1 MAILIS
7 SLQMTDEFLNFG
19 EKAHERDDGTGN
31 IRLKMSAVQL
41 GNDQHDRMTAPY
53 GLSRPYGDEDPSK
66 RNLELI
72 VHDPE
77 MLNKFRELDAHIPT
91 VYEDKSRSWFKK
103 TKKLEYKPLLK
114 ETEHGTVVT
123 VKVYCPEHKNSTKI
137 KELVEDGNKAVE
149 GSIEALNPGS
159 ECLVL
164 IKPDSLWYNK
174 DKYGVALVAKT
185 IIVKRGAQRSYG
197 LEDMILAPGLDWE

>member
-31 IRLKMSAVQL
+31 VRLKMSAVQL

-77 MLNKFRELDAHIPT
+77 MLNKFHELDAHIPT

-103 TKKLEYKPLLK
+103 TKKPEYKPLLK

-123 VKVYCPEHKNSTKI
+123 VKVYCPCSPFTK
-137 KELVEDGNKAVE
+137 LGNGTSVTYQE
-149 GSIEALNPGS
+149 NRYVRYIPVISVTS
-159 ECLVL
+159 
-164 IKPDSLWYNK
+164 D
-174 DKYGVALVAKT
+174 T
-185 IIVKRGAQRSYG
+185 
-197 LEDMILAPGLDWE
+197 